1 MATPVCVLAPRAIAA
16 GIAGPAPTMLTL
28 HHTRFEIAATDC
40 STAVLPVGAVE
51 QHGRHLPVGTDTLL
65 AQAFG
70 ERLARELD
78 AYLLPPL
85 AITSSI
91 EHRQAKGTVYL
102 KADTLALVVRDIAE
116 SLRHAGFTRLILAN
130 FHGGNWVLKP
140 TVRQLNRDHGD
151 FRAILVQPELGA
163 HDYQAIFEHPHG
175 DVHGGEFETSLM
187 LHLHPDLVRPYTAGA
202 PETPPPQA
210 FLDYFD
216 MTELTRDGH
225 WGWPEAATAEKGRRA
240 LDALVATGLR
250 FVREIEAFGRPSA
263 SG

>member
-1 MATPVCVLAPRAIAA
+1 
-16 GIAGPAPTMLTL
+16 MLTL
-28 HHTRFEIAATDC
+28 HHTRFEIAAADC
-40 STAVLPVGAVE
+40 TAAVLPVGAIE

-65 AQAFG
+65 AQALA
-70 ERLARELD
+70 ERLAARLD

-91 EHRQAKGTVYL
+91 EHRRAKGTVYL
-102 KADTLALVVRDIAE
+102 RADTLALVVRDIAE
-116 SLRHAGFTRLILAN
+116 SLHHSGFTRLILAN

-140 TVRQLNRDHGD
+140 AVRQLNRDLAG

-163 HDYQAIFEHPHG
+163 DDYNAIFDHPRG

-187 LHLHPDLVRPYTAGA
+187 LHLHPALVRGLPTAA
-202 PETPPPQA
+202 EEDYPPQA

-225 WGWPEAATAEKGRRA
+225 WGWPEAATADKGRRA

-250 FVREIEAFGRPSA
+250 FVGAIEAFDRNPG
-263 SG
+263 